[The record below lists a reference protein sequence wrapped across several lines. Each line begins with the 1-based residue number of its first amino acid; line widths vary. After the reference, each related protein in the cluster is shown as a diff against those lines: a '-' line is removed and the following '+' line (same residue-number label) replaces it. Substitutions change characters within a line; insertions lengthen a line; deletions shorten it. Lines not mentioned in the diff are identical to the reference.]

1 MIGYPITYGDSTEN
15 ELKLSDRLI
24 EVTKSE
30 RFQNHAKAVFFALL
44 SIASYIQPQPTIA
57 IPPEHGEAAA
67 NIIEGV
73 EQVVPQLGEVVGNVN
88 IPPQQ
93 VVGNNAA
100 QIGQAGRVGLNQV
113 ANGPNINQLGRNEIP
128 LQPGQAIKPPAWRL
142 PGPPMSATG
151 QYFNTVM
158 IIGSISWICLNAS
171 WGNPVLAYGCVGVV
185 GGLLNELR
193 KKCL

>member
-1 MIGYPITYGDSTEN
+1 MIGYPVTYGDSTDN
-15 ELKLSDRLI
+15 ELKLSDRVI

-30 RFQNHAKAVFFALL
+30 RFQSHMTAVFFAFLTL
-44 SIASYIQPQPTIA
+44 VSYAQPSPA
-57 IPPEHGEAAA
+57 IPPEYGEAAA
-67 NIIEGV
+67 NIAEGV
-73 EQVVPQLGEVVGNVN
+73 EQVVPQLGEVVGNAH

-113 ANGPNINQLGRNEIP
+113 ANGQNINQLGGNGIP

-142 PGPPMSATG
+142 PGPPTSVGG
-151 QYFNTVM
+151 QYINTLL
-158 IIGSISWICLNAS
+158 IIGSGSWICLDAS

-185 GGLLNELR
+185 GGLLNEIR
-193 KKCL
+193 KKCF